1 MGTVIRTMSGDDGD
15 GPEYRIHFEV
25 TSPYVPAQTYGP
37 PERCYPAEGP
47 EIQITGI
54 DGEEWNTARKFYDWV
69 PIEKTHLKYEVEAVY
84 GWAELL
90 DLSDEAVEDAMA
102 ERDAYLEAKGDA
114 QREGLED

>member
-15 GPEYRIHFEV
+15 GPEYRIHYEV
-25 TSPYVPAQTYGP
+25 TSPYVPAQVFGP
-37 PERCYPAEGP
+37 PEGCYPAEGP
-47 EIQITGI
+47 EWNITCIECELWPSGPWISIEQTHDALQVAQI
-54 DGEEWNTARKFYDWV
+54 YDW
-69 PIEKTHLKYEVEAVY
+69 AVD
-84 GWAELL
+84 L